1 MSATKSSMRVCL
13 NDLIFKGYHGLYDA
27 EKKLGNTFRVDITI
41 DFTPKVN
48 IVDQMDQTIDY
59 VEVYQL
65 VKKMMEIPTPLL
77 ETLVC
82 KIADQILLDH
92 PIAQYVLV
100 KITKETLPI
109 PFYEG
114 KTSVSIE
121 RRK

>member
-27 EKKLGNTFRVDITI
+27 EKKLGNTFRVDVII

-65 VKKMMEIPTPLL
+65 VKKMMETPTPLL

-82 KIADQILLDH
+82 KIADQILLEH
-92 PIAQYVLV
+92 TIAQYVLV

-109 PFYEG
+109 LFFEG

-121 RRK
+121 KRK

>member
-1 MSATKSSMRVCL
+1 MSVNNSTMRICL
-13 NDLIFKGYHGLYDA
+13 NDLIFKGYHGLYEA

-41 DFTPKVN
+41 EFIPAVN
-48 IVDQMDQTIDY
+48 LVDQMDQTIDY
-59 VEVYQL
+59 VTVYQL
-65 VKKMMEIPTPLL
+65 VKKTMETPTPLL

-92 PIAQYVLV
+92 SIAQYVLV

-109 PFYEG
+109 PFFEG

-121 RRK
+121 KRK